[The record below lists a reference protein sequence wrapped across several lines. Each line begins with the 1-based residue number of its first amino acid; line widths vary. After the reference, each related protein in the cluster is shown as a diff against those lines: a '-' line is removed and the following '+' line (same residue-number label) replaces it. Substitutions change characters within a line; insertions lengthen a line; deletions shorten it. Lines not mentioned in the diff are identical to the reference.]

1 MHMLYKS
8 SFYISCYVFFR
19 VSVTNG
25 GRFVNETIERKIVFV
40 CCMYINQAPAFLCNK
55 NSYKNKQ
62 YTQKFRMVENT
73 NLYKSQYKFLTL
85 CISLRNCQ

>member
-8 SFYISCYVFFR
+8 SFYISCYVFFK

-40 CCMYINQAPAFLCNK
+40 CCM
-55 NSYKNKQ
+55 
-62 YTQKFRMVENT
+62 MVENT